1 MIERVKISALDN
13 GPYLVKGLVGLL
25 DAGATNFGPSG
36 RPWRSA
42 VAKARRRSPSATAHI
57 RRLVLWRRRGAQ

>member
-13 GPYLVKGLVGLL
+13 GPYLKKGLAGLL
-25 DAGATNFGPSG
+25 DAGATNLGPSG

-42 VAKARRRSPSATAHI
+42 VAKARRRSPSATARI
-57 RRLVLWRRRGAQ
+57 RRLVLWRRRRAW